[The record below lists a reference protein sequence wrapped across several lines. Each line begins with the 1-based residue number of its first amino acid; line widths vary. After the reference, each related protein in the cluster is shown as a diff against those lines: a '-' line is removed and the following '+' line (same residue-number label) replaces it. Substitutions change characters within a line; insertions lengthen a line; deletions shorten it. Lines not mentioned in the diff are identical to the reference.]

1 MPDLKSSRDMLTLFL
16 EINIASDFK
25 LKPMLIDHCE
35 NPRVLKNYAKST
47 LPVPYT
53 WNNKLWMTAHL
64 FATWFAKDVNP
75 TVETYC
81 SGKKIPFKILL
92 LIDNALGHTRALVEM
107 YCEINVV
114 FMPVNT
120 SIHSP
125 CIKE

>member
-1 MPDLKSSRDMLTLFL
+1 MPDLKSSKDRLTLLL
-16 EINIASDFK
+16 EVNIAGDFK

-53 WNNKLWMTAHL
+53 WNNKPWMTAYL
-64 FATWFAKDVNP
+64 FATWFAEDVKP

-92 LIDNALGHTRALVEM
+92 LIDNAPGHTRALMEM

-120 SIHSP
+120 SISSP
-125 CIKE
+125 CIKG

>member
-1 MPDLKSSRDMLTLFL
+1 MTLFL
-16 EINIASDFK
+16 EVNIASDFK

-53 WNNKLWMTAHL
+53 WNKKLLMTAHL
-64 FATWFAKDVNP
+64 FATWFAKDVKP

-92 LIDNALGHTRALVEM
+92 LIDNAPGHTRALMEM

>member
-1 MPDLKSSRDMLTLFL
+1 MLG
-16 EINIASDFK
+16 ADAVGDFK
-25 LKPMLIDHCE
+25 LKPVLIYHSE
-35 NPRVLKNYAKST
+35 NSRTLKNYAKST

-53 WNNKLWMTAHL
+53 WNKKLLMTAHL
-64 FATWFAKDVNP
+64 FATWFAKDVKP

-92 LIDNALGHTRALVEM
+92 LIDNALAHTRALVEI